1 MLTSHELFG
10 FMSPA
15 LSLEIVEFAYSSDK
29 EIYRAT
35 LQAVAQAR
43 HVRPVFLEHQPRSQR
58 HPAMI
63 ATLSRPAQELAA
75 ATLIRAWLL
84 KQQTALLGDFLG
96 ALGIPHKDGAVEDL
110 PASVDNA
117 QLRAAIDA
125 VLAKHRP
132 EIVAVYLNAFTAMN
146 DTRWANL
153 DETLKNDP
161 RLQLGG

>member
-10 FMSPA
+10 FMSPTLA
-15 LSLEIVEFAYSSDK
+15 LEIVESAFASDK
-29 EIYRAT
+29 PTYRAA

-43 HVRPVFLEHQPRSQR
+43 HVRPLYLERQPRTQR
-58 HPAMI
+58 HPAMVE
-63 ATLSRPAQELAA
+63 TLSRPAQELAA

-84 KQQTALLGDFLG
+84 KHQTALLGDFLD

-110 PASVDNA
+110 PGTVDDVK
-117 QLRAAIDA
+117 LHAALDA
-125 VLAKHRP
+125 VLAKHQP
-132 EIVAVYLNAFTAMN
+132 EVVSVYLNAFTAMN

-153 DETLKNDP
+153 DELLKTDA